1 MEEVYLD
8 NAATTRAHPKVV
20 ETVSSAMMED
30 YANPSS
36 LHDAGK
42 QASRVLN
49 ESRNVLSNHINAR
62 NSEIIFTSG
71 GTESDNLALRGVA
84 RAYKPEKKH
93 IVISAIEHKAVLNAA
108 EELEREGFDVTRVGV
123 DEKGRVDPRDVE
135 SALRSDTAL
144 VSVMTVNNEVGTVQ
158 PVSEIAKTAHDGGA
172 LMHTDAVQAFG
183 KMPLYVEDL
192 DVDLLSLSG
201 HKVHGPKGVGA
212 LYVRKGVKLYPTQ
225 VGGGQEHGRRAG
237 TENVPGIAGIAKA
250 VKLLSRKMS
259 DRTERIRVLR
269 DQLQQSIAS
278 KIGDAVFNGAD
289 VERAPHILSVSLKH
303 VEINYLLRRLSSMGV
318 YVTSGSACASES
330 LEPSHVLTAMG
341 LSNDLAHN
349 TVRFSLSG
357 NTTEEEV
364 DYAASCFVEAVQEL
378 CGTVPADA

>member
-8 NAATTRAHPKVV
+8 NAATTRAHPEVA

-42 QASRVLN
+42 QASRVLD
-49 ESRNVLSNHINAR
+49 EARDILSNHINAQR
-62 NSEIIFTSG
+62 SEIIFTSG

-84 RAYKPEKKH
+84 RAYQQEKKH
-93 IVISAIEHKAVLNAA
+93 IVISAIEHKAVLKAA

-123 DEKGRVDPRDVE
+123 DEKGRVDPCDVE

-158 PVSEIAKTAHDGGA
+158 PVNEIAKTAHDEGA

-183 KMPLYVEDL
+183 KMPLDVEDL
-192 DVDLLSLSG
+192 SVDLLSLSG
-201 HKVHGPKGVGA
+201 HKIHGPKGVGA
-212 LYVRKGVKLYPTQ
+212 LYVRKGVKLHPTQ

-237 TENVPGIAGIAKA
+237 TENVPGIAGLAKA

-259 DRTERIRVLR
+259 DRTERVQALR

-278 KIGDAVFNGAD
+278 KIGDAVFNGAG

-341 LSNDLAHN
+341 LSNSLAQN

-357 NTTEEEV
+357 NTTEEDV
-364 DYAASCFVEAVQEL
+364 DYAVSCLVEAVHEL
-378 CGTVPADA
+378 RGTVPADA